1 MAGANCLYTNLCSKK
16 QNKKQARKT
25 KTRARSFLIN
35 SYRNVLELGFSSLG
49 SYLNVVW
56 MFKLRCLSKIIFI
69 LPVHL
74 PKNFQKN
81 MLNVLKS
88 PKKINSTADALA
100 AICKNFSR
108 TNILDGNGR
117 LMLKQLND
125 LNSKWRQLIKIMPSL
140 LAVRVISPF
149 EF

>member
-1 MAGANCLYTNLCSKK
+1 
-16 QNKKQARKT
+16 
-25 KTRARSFLIN
+25 
-35 SYRNVLELGFSSLG
+35 
-49 SYLNVVW
+49 
-56 MFKLRCLSKIIFI
+56 
-69 LPVHL
+69 
-74 PKNFQKN
+74 

-100 AICKNFSR
+100 AICKNFPR

-140 LAVRVISPF
+140 LAVRVIFPF